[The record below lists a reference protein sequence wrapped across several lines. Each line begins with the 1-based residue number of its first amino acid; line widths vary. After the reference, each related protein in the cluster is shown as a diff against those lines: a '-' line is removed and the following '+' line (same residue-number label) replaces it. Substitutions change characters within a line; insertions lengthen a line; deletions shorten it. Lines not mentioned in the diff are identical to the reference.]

1 MASIIQTKKEQEEQ
15 KKRDLFPLQSGS
27 YKFILIGFAIVVLG
41 FVLMMG
47 GGADSADTF
56 NYEIFSFRRITL
68 APIVVLVGFAVVAW
82 AIIRR
87 SKSKK

>member
-1 MASIIQTKKEQEEQ
+1 MASIIQTKKEQQEQ

-47 GGADSADTF
+47 GGAESADTF

-68 APIVVLVGFAVVAW
+68 APIVVLAGFAVVAW